1 MAWRI
6 EQAKTDRSSCR
17 QCGQRI
23 AKGEHRFGN
32 DDLNALWY
40 HLGCAEAGKP
50 RAFKPFATKAAALM
64 AKTPA
69 APKPA
74 AKKPKAAAGR
84 DADLEARLIA
94 NPDDD
99 TLAVFADALQSNG
112 DPWGEL
118 IALELAGKE
127 QAAKKILKANLDS
140 LVGSFAPRMFEWRRG
155 FIDRIGLEP
164 RASRSVQQDTLDKT
178 LGLRTAVLV
187 RELGIPLKLD
197 DDFVAFL
204 NRRVPPTVKKIFTW
218 LVNPIGKL
226 ALPNLE
232 RLDLY
237 GLREETP
244 DAAALAP
251 LFSGKQLP
259 KLKRLDIA
267 NRPLPIPVLAAL
279 LDSPIV
285 KQLEW
290 LELSQNALDDEGVKF
305 VKQRKTQLASVA
317 VLKIDGAHDTFK
329 KQFDAW
335 LERANDEP

>member
-6 EQAKTDRSSCR
+6 EQAKSDRSSCR

-50 RAFKPFATKAAALM
+50 RAFKPFAAKAATLM
-64 AKTPA
+64 AK
-69 APKPA
+69 APKKPA
-74 AKKPKAAAGR
+74 AKPKQKPNGR

-94 NPDDD
+94 NPDDE
-99 TLAVFADALQSNG
+99 TLAVFADALQSSG

-127 QAAKKILKANLDS
+127 KEAKKVLKANLES
-140 LVGSFAPRMFEWRRG
+140 LVGSFAPRMFDWRRG
-155 FIDRIGLEP
+155 FIDRIQLE
-164 RASRSVQQDTLDKT
+164 ARSKSSSQREMLDKA
-178 LGLRTAVLV
+178 LELRTAILV
-187 RELGIPLKLD
+187 RELSLPLKLD

-204 NRRVPPTVKKIFTW
+204 NKRVPQTVTKLFTW
-218 LVNPIGKL
+218 LVNPVGKL

-237 GLREETP
+237 VLTDETP
-244 DAAALAP
+244 DVAAIAP
-251 LFSGKQLP
+251 LFDRLP
-259 KLKRLDIA
+259 KVKRFSIY
-267 NRPLPIPVLAAL
+267 NRPVPVALLTAL
-279 LDSPIV
+279 LDSSFV

-290 LELSQNALDDEGVKF
+290 LEITQNALDREGQDLVR
-305 VKQRKTQLASVA
+305 QRKHQLAHIE
-317 VLKIDGAHDTFK
+317 VLNFDGPMDDFRV
-329 KQFDAW
+329 QYDAW
-335 LERANDEP
+335 LARANDEP

>member
-17 QCGQRI
+17 ECGQRI

-32 DDLNALWY
+32 DDLNAYWY

-50 RAFKPFATKAAALM
+50 RAFKPFAAKAATLL
-64 AKTPA
+64 AKAPNKPVAKPHTPQ
-69 APKPA
+69 
-74 AKKPKAAAGR
+74 GR

-94 NPDDD
+94 SPDDE
-99 TLAVFADALQSNG
+99 TIAVFADALQREG

-127 QAAKKILKANLDS
+127 KEAKKLLKATIGTLA
-140 LVGSFAPRMFEWRRG
+140 GGFAPRMFEWRRG
-155 FIDRIGLEP
+155 FIDLIRLE
-164 RASRSVQQDTLDKT
+164 SRSRSKQREMLDKA
-178 LGLRTAVLV
+178 LDLRTAVLV
-187 RELGIPLKLD
+187 RALALPLKLD

-204 NRRVPPTVKKIFTW
+204 NTRVPRTVTTLFTW
-218 LVNPIGKL
+218 LVDPVGKL

-237 GLREETP
+237 GLGDERP

-251 LFSGKQLP
+251 LFGSGRLP
-259 KLKRLDIA
+259 KVKRLSIC
-267 NRPLPIPVLAAL
+267 NRPLPVPVLAAL
-279 LDSPIV
+279 LDSPLV

-290 LELSQNALDDEGVKF
+290 LELYQNALDDDGVSF
-305 VKQRKTQLASVA
+305 VRQHQQKLAH
-317 VLKIDGAHDTFK
+317 I
-329 KQFDAW
+329 
-335 LERANDEP
+335 RI